1 MKAARMLV
9 PLVVLLVIAIAIAV
23 GSLPGFAQEDIKNGA
38 TAVAGNTGKGLG
50 GAGEVITDGSITTRV
65 QQRFGTESLLKDS
78 NISIVTDH
86 HVVTLKGTVTNEAG
100 RRKAAG
106 IARRTKG
113 VRRVVN
119 RLTVSSKRS
128 H

>member
-1 MKAARMLV
+1 MKAARTLA
-9 PLVVLLVIAIAIAV
+9 PLVVLLAIAV
-23 GSLPGFAQEDIKNGA
+23 SSISGDAQGNIKDDAN
-38 TAVAGNTGKGLG
+38 AVAGKTVKGLSG
-50 GAGEVITDGSITTRV
+50 TGEVITDGWITARV

-78 NISIVTDH
+78 DISVVTDH

-119 RLTVSSKRS
+119 RLTVISRRS